1 MAAIPKLDDANLQ
14 AIYDLLGDTSTGLT
28 GCEIG
33 RILRE
38 CGCLDPM
45 ASEDRAT
52 SDTVQLRH
60 TEVTTGSGVLYV
72 FENKNLW
79 QPDL

>member
-1 MAAIPKLDDANLQ
+1 MAAIPKLDEANLQ

-52 SDTVQLRH
+52 SDTSNC
-60 TEVTTGSGVLYV
+60 VTPRSQRDPV
-72 FENKNLW
+72 FCT
-79 QPDL
+79 